1 MVLIIIFICFGFVGD
16 LRLSEREITL
26 KNWKF
31 VRIMKQSGLLFTEGQ
46 LLKIVQGLGDK
57 GGWRQAMSVVEW
69 VYKRKE
75 MKHSKS
81 RYNLVIYVGPQLLVI
96 CVSICCSKLCLNEH

>member
-1 MVLIIIFICFGFVGD
+1 MMFLIIIFICFGFVGGGV
-16 LRLSEREITL
+16 RLSEREMTV

-57 GGWRQAMSVVEW
+57 GSWRQAMSVVEW
-69 VYKRKE
+69 VYGRKE
-75 MKHSKS
+75 IRDSKS
-81 RYNLVIYVGPQLLVI
+81 RYNLVSYVGSRTI
-96 CVSICCSKLCLNEH
+96 SYLC